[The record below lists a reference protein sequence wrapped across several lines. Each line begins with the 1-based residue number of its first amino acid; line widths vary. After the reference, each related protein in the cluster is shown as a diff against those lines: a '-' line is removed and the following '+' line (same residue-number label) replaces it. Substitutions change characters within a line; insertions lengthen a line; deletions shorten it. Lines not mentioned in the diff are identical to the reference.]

1 MGETAS
7 WFSVIRKLKA
17 HLGGEYLKDQGALG
31 SRTEMSADLSST
43 GLATSV
49 GGS

>member
-17 HLGGEYLKDQGALG
+17 HLGEESTLRTKVLWGLG
-31 SRTEMSADLSST
+31 QR
-43 GLATSV
+43 
-49 GGS
+49 